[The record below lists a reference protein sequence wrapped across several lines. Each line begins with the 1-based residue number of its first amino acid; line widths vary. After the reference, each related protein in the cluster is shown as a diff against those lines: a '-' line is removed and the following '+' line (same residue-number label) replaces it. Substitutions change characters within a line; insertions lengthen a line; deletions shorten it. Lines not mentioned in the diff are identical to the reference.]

1 MDAYINTMQ
10 NCFGKKPVPVD
21 GEEEA
26 EVEEPPA
33 VGLVPDLLADS
44 QIYQWAGIGFG
55 Q

>member
-10 NCFGKKPVPVD
+10 TCFGKKPVGD

-26 EVEEPPA
+26 EPEEAPA

-44 QIYQWAGIGFG
+44 
-55 Q
+55 